1 MTKLVVKDEHCKYM
15 CHDEI
20 ELFVQNIDIV
30 LASRVS
36 IIGRAYVIT

>member
-1 MTKLVVKDEHCKYM
+1 MTKLAVKDEHRKYM

-20 ELFVQNIDIV
+20 ELFVQSIDIV

-36 IIGRAYVIT
+36 IIGKAYVVT